1 MRSAGKQQLPATDYM
16 EATITQENNTTVFT
30 LSGRLDS
37 HSAPLFEKQVHDYL
51 ISPGTHLVLNFNNLD
66 YISSAGLRI
75 ILNTA
80 KAYKPTPYQFIT
92 CSMQDHVQEVFEIS
106 GFDSFITICGTLDES
121 LTTLQE

>member
-1 MRSAGKQQLPATDYM
+1 M
-16 EATITQENNTTVFT
+16 ETEISQENDTTIFS

-37 HSAPLFEKQVHDYL
+37 HSAPQFELQVQDFL
-51 ISPGTHLVLNFNNLD
+51 DSPSSNLVLNFNNLD

-80 KAYKPTPYQFIT
+80 KAYKPTQYKFIT

-106 GFDSFITICGTLDES
+106 GFDSFITICTTLDES
-121 LTTLQE
+121 LTTIKD